1 MSWKGSS
8 SIFEKMAHFCSLTNF
23 YCFNIQRGF
32 SPFLEGL
39 WPCKLHRMIACPKE
53 TELIDTYLEH
63 QETMQVQAKTVSALK
78 EKHMAPS
85 KRKQMF
91 DLMKEKGFYKK
102 FPSKHLKKFET
113 WLQSPSGGQ
122 LKCPGQIVS
131 EISRFVFLS
140 NMLIVAKYP
149 PPPPPLCY
157 IAILHAKTHIYS
169 FRFLPDSYTFA
180 IRQK

>member
-1 MSWKGSS
+1 
-8 SIFEKMAHFCSLTNF
+8 
-23 YCFNIQRGF
+23 
-32 SPFLEGL
+32 
-39 WPCKLHRMIACPKE
+39 
-53 TELIDTYLEH
+53 
-63 QETMQVQAKTVSALK
+63 MQVQAKTVSALK

-140 NMLIVAKYP
+140 NMLIVAKYS
-149 PPPPPLCY
+149 PPLY
-157 IAILHAKTHIYS
+157 AILLYCMPRH
-169 FRFLPDSYTFA
+169 TFILFA
-180 IRQK
+180 FSQILILLQSDRNKMEEVARHKIVQQLLDCDKRVWLRS